1 VYTKISG
8 MDNRNPIRT
17 VPTRLTPA
25 TVGRAAIV
33 KPMEAM
39 AVPDDIL
46 LRLSITES
54 INETFLTSPVLSLTN
69 I

>member
-1 VYTKISG
+1 
-8 MDNRNPIRT
+8 
-17 VPTRLTPA
+17 
-25 TVGRAAIV
+25 
-33 KPMEAM
+33 MEAM